1 MSSILRGTRA
11 TSFAL
16 LASFAVLPLLSHA
29 ANACEQA
36 KRDAWFEQQRQLTDG
51 NTSPFTK
58 VLASECVRH
67 DTVAANDTSKGT
79 EEKSKEKSAEK
90 STSRE

>member
-11 TSFAL
+11 ISFTL
-16 LASFAVLPLLSHA
+16 LAGISALPLLSQA

-36 KRDAWFEQQRQLTDG
+36 KQSAWFEQQRQLTDG
-51 NTSPFTK
+51 NTSPFTGA
-58 VLASECVRH
+58 LASQCAGHE
-67 DTVAANDTSKGT
+67 TVAANDPRKGKD
-79 EEKSKEKSAEK
+79 EKAKEK